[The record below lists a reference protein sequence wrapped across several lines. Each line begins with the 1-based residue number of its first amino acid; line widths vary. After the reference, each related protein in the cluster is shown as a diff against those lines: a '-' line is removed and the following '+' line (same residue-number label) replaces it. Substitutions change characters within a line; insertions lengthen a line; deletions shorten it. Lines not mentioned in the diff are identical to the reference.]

1 MQAAIDHLEAHKVFD
16 EKLNTYVVPLDQAY
30 AAIELSIDQ
39 QLADVLS
46 TIESS
51 LGEIG
56 TSMNEIQDDIE
67 DDKNRP

>member
-16 EKLNTYVVPLDQAY
+16 EKLDTYVVPLEQAY

-46 TIESS
+46 TVESS
-51 LGEIG
+51 LGELG
-56 TSMNEIQDDIE
+56 TSMNELQDDIE
-67 DDKNRP
+67 DD

>member
-30 AAIELSIDQ
+30 AAIELSIDK
-39 QLADVLS
+39 QLADVLN

-67 DDKNRP
+67 DD